1 MTGIGSTSL
10 RELLRGMAPRLA
22 DEEYVFC
29 TLPPEKVPQPLV
41 PLCTFQEDEGT
52 SLVCRR
58 GEADQWGLSYD
69 GTYRLIT
76 LTVQSSLAAVGF
88 LATVSAELAEAGIAC
103 NAVSAFHHD
112 HLFVPDRD
120 AGRALAL
127 LERLSR
133 RDNPGCAPDRR

>member
-1 MTGIGSTSL
+1 MTRIGSPNL
-10 RELLRGMAPRLA
+10 RELLRGMVPRLA
-22 DEEYVFC
+22 DEECVFC
-29 TLPPEKVPQPLV
+29 TLPQEKMPQPLA

-112 HLFVPDRD
+112 HLFVPSRD

-127 LERLSR
+127 LKGLSKR
-133 RDNPGCAPDRR
+133 GDP